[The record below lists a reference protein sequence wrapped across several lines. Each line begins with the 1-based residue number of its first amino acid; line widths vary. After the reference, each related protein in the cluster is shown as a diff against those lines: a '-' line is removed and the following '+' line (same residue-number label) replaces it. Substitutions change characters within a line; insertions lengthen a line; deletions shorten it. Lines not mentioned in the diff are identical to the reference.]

1 MGYSAIYI
9 LRNYRCI
16 VIYVCRL
23 NKKENGKL
31 LDECYPHSD
40 KNNMDANIVIC
51 LYKLSS
57 NGKIIMNLKNDE

>member
-1 MGYSAIYI
+1 M
-9 LRNYRCI
+9 
-16 VIYVCRL
+16 YVVL

-40 KNNMDANIVIC
+40 KSNMDANIVIC

-57 NGKIIMNLKNDE
+57 NGKIIMKLKNDG